1 MIYSDK
7 VMEHFTNP
15 QNAYKMTDATAE
27 GTVGDPACGDS
38 LRMFIKVENGIIQ
51 KVSYLVFGCCASIA
65 TSSMT
70 SVLVKGKTI
79 EEALMITEQD
89 IADALNGLPEEKMH
103 CSNLGV
109 SALKTAIRNYEVTK
123 TNSKLQRMS
132 KAVTDYFRM
141 AKYEIINSM
150 VYRLY
155 KR

>member
-1 MIYSDK
+1 MIYSNK
-7 VMEHFTNP
+7 VIEHFTNP
-15 QNAYKMTDATAE
+15 QNACKMTDANGV

-51 KVSYLVFGCCASIA
+51 KISYLVFGCCASIA

-70 SVLVKGKTI
+70 SVLAKGKTI
-79 EEALMITEQD
+79 EEALRLTEQD
-89 IADALNGLPEEKMH
+89 IADALDGLPEEKMH

-109 SALKTAIRNYEVTK
+109 SALKAAIHNYEETK
-123 TNSKLQRMS
+123 TNSKLQMMR
-132 KAVTDYFRM
+132 KAVADNFYSSRH
-141 AKYEIINSM
+141 KIINNM